1 MPVKKPSCTNK
12 ILTCLR
18 FPSKQD
24 RTAPSLG
31 PCCADL
37 IPPIS
42 PPALRSRAGVP
53 QTARPVPVALH
64 RVGAGLHA
72 DHRQDAGTQPAT
84 NWHTLGPS
92 DVRVRASTLYT
103 QTHCKNIL
111 STLPD
116 ITIQTVASI
125 LRILSPCYPPIEQ
138 SEEIRTD
145 PRPTGDL
152 ASLAPEAAAAAK
164 TRS

>member
-1 MPVKKPSCTNK
+1 MPKKQTASK
-12 ILTCLR
+12 LK
-18 FPSKQD
+18 KQD
-24 RTAPSLG
+24 SHLSVVSINARSDSSL
-31 PCCADL
+31 PDTVSSIDL
-37 IPPIS
+37 IPPFS
-42 PPALRSRAGVP
+42 TPALRSRAGVP

-84 NWHTLGPS
+84 DWHTLGPS

-125 LRILSPCYPPIEQ
+125 LRILSPCYPFMEK

-152 ASLAPEAAAAAK
+152 VS
-164 TRS
+164 